1 MFCGISF
8 SSVPVGTP
16 LVLVFVGLYH
26 HSLPCGC
33 RRVARQ
39 FHANN
44 GSAYLYQFSMPRENR
59 PAYRILG
66 NFHSSELSL
75 VFGNDPL
82 RTFSVNETT
91 LSASFQS
98 YWTSMPKHGHPNG
111 NLSTAQA
118 LWLPYVVRG
127 LERCMPNDL
136 LGCRYNDT
144 GRSYMTMDVPTTL
157 NSNLNGPNCDFWDHH
172 TAKYYN
178 E

>member
-1 MFCGISF
+1 MDGLLLVISHRHML
-8 SSVPVGTP
+8 SCS
-16 LVLVFVGLYH
+16 
-26 HSLPCGC
+26 C

-44 GSAYLYQFSMPRENR
+44 GSAYLYQFSMPLENW
-59 PAYRILG
+59 ATYRILG
-66 NFHSSELSL
+66 NYHSSELSL
-75 VFGNDPL
+75 VFDNESPSH
-82 RTFSVNETT
+82 RFNANETT

-111 NLSTAQA
+111 NLSTEQA

-157 NSNLNGPNCDFWDHH
+157 NSNLNGPSCDFWDHH